1 METSSPSSISQERKE
16 EREIICVVCPNSCR
30 LTVWKDAKDNVQ
42 ISGNQCGRGLVYGE
56 NEYLHPVRMV
66 ITTMRIEGAP
76 YAVIPV
82 RSEDSIPK
90 PLIFQAIKMINQSM
104 CRSPVKV
111 GDVLIENILGT
122 K

>member
-1 METSSPSSISQERKE
+1 
-16 EREIICVVCPNSCR
+16 
-30 LTVWKDAKDNVQ
+30 
-42 ISGNQCGRGLVYGE
+42 
-56 NEYLHPVRMV
+56 
-66 ITTMRIEGAP
+66 

-122 K
+122 KINIIASRSMP